1 MYCNAENPPTVGTEV
16 FKDAYIKYATLHV
29 PQNSIYAYQ
38 SAEVW
43 SDFGNIVPMEVEE
56 EEPENVILSEG
67 VEMYYNGEERLC
79 NTITYTRTFNNTN
92 WQALYV
98 PFSMSYDDWKDDF
111 EVARINAFYEYDKN
125 EDGVIDK
132 LVLELMPVKEGN
144 GDLRPNYPY
153 LIKAKTTGSK
163 TITLTNATLYR
174 TEQNSIDCSTVETKY
189 TFTGTYQ
196 KMNGLKSAGC
206 YFMSGGGL
214 KTAASDDVNLG
225 AFRWYMKIENRGSS
239 LIHPAEIKLRMVD
252 EEDDLTEIEELEDA
266 PSSSDEGWY
275 TLDGVQLMSQ
285 PTVKGLYLHKG
296 KKVFIQ

>member
-1 MYCNAENPPTVGTEV
+1 MDCSGLTSIVCEASTPPNCEDNDV
-16 FKDAYIKYATLHV
+16 FYKVDKSIPLYV
-29 PQNSIYAYQ
+29 PTNSIPAYK
-38 SAEVW
+38 AAKVW
-43 SDFGNIVPMEVEE
+43 NSFTNIQAIP
-56 EEPENVILSEG
+56 NTALTD
-67 VEMYYNGEERLC
+67 GETYIFESQLYGHD
-79 NTITYTRTFNNTN
+79 ISYTRTFYNTN
-92 WQALYV
+92 WQALYI
-98 PFSMSYDDWKDDF
+98 PFSQNYNDWKDDF

-125 EDGVIDK
+125 EDGVVDK

-225 AFRWYMKIENRGSS
+225 AFRWYMKIEDRGSS
-239 LIHPAEIKLRMVD
+239 LIHPSEIKLRMVD
-252 EEDDLTEIEELEDA
+252 EEDDLTEIEELEDVL
-266 PSSSDEGWY
+266 SGSDEGWC

-296 KKVFIQ
+296 KKIFIQ